1 MPASQPV
8 NRFRVLPAALVLGL
22 LLVAFVLR
30 RLGLPRGTHGSR
42 VKVRGAA
49 LGALGGAVA
58 GLLLAGVLLPES
70 RFLVVVFFGVVGAS
84 VGDAVL

>member
-1 MPASQPV
+1 VS
-8 NRFRVLPAALVLGL
+8 RFRVLPAALALGL

-30 RLGLPRGTHGSR
+30 RLGLPRGADGSR
-42 VKVRGAA
+42 LKVRGAA
-49 LGALGGAVA
+49 LGALAGAVV

-70 RFLVVVFFGVVGAS
+70 RFLVVFFFGVVGAS